1 MSSASNGRLRWLV
14 PALFAAGT
22 LAGCADADLYLDRRD
37 SIALSAGDAVA
48 SNIIVQTIDP
58 WPRVAGNR
66 DIPANGDRMQAAGE
80 RYRTGKVTP
89 PRGTE
94 TSSVD
99 YSQSSGGSD
108 SGGAASK

>member
-1 MSSASNGRLRWLV
+1 MSSSASKRLGWV
-14 PALFAAGT
+14 GPVLFAVAAVG
-22 LAGCADADLYLDRRD
+22 GCAEPNLYLDRRD
-37 SIALSAGDAVA
+37 TISFHAGDAIA
-48 SNIIVQTIDP
+48 SNIAVQTIDP

-89 PRGTE
+89 PKGMG

-99 YSQSSGGSD
+99 FEESAGRDD
-108 SGGAASK
+108 SGAGK

>member
-1 MSSASNGRLRWLV
+1 MSSASKRLGRV
-14 PALFAAGT
+14 GPVLFVVAAVG
-22 LAGCADADLYLDRRD
+22 GCAEPDLYLDRRD
-37 SIALSAGDAVA
+37 TISFHAGDAIA
-48 SNIIVQTIDP
+48 TNIAVQTIDP

-89 PRGTE
+89 PKGLG

-99 YSQSSGGSD
+99 FDEKSGGSD
-108 SGGAASK
+108 SGAGK